1 MSIVDQAQ
9 RAYNAAVEAREQAWA
24 KLEELAAD
32 ASEETRTALLADYDQ
47 LQADAEKRKKD
58 MEDAQ
63 ARAEARANTPVVAVA
78 QPQTTTVG
86 EIRQTPNFARPLGST
101 KEEPTYRP
109 DKIGE
114 RSFFSDLLSQKS
126 GDIEARDRLAR
137 NREEALD
144 HYKQTV
150 GIDYRDMSNTSTA
163 GAEFL
168 PTIYLNDLWVAPN
181 IAKRPFADAVPK
193 YPLPATGTTLSIP
206 HLSSGVSVAGRSDAG
221 SVSETDGVT
230 ASITHD
236 VNEIAGQVD
245 IGRIAV
251 NRSAP
256 GLDMVI
262 GETLVRRYHAYL
274 DTQLL
279 SGTGTAPQHR
289 GIRAVSGANSTTWTE
304 TTPAGTTG
312 LKKIYEAISEI
323 AETRIENEADMIIM
337 HPRRADWLASTLST
351 SVPLFQQGSLMQ
363 AAGTQDAGF
372 IETFA
377 GLRVI
382 RDVNVGT
389 TYGAG
394 TNQDEIYVVCST
406 DLYLAEGPLFSRVFE
421 DVGSGTGLIRYQVFA
436 YSSFLSKRYPS
447 AISIIS
453 GTGLATPTW
462 S

>member
-9 RAYNAAVEAREQAWA
+9 RAYNAAVEARELAWA
-24 KLEELAAD
+24 KLEELAD
-32 ASEETRTALLADYDQ
+32 DTNEETRSALLAEYDQ
-47 LQADAEKRKKD
+47 LQADADKRKKD
-58 MEDAQ
+58 MDDAQ
-63 ARAEARANTPVVAVA
+63 ARAEARANTPVVAA
-78 QPQTTTVG
+78 QTNSATG
-86 EIRQTPNFARPLGST
+86 EIRQTPNFARPTGST
-101 KEEPTYRP
+101 REEPTYRP
-109 DKIGE
+109 DKIAE
-114 RSFFSDLLSQKS
+114 RSFFNDLLARKS
-126 GDIEARDRLAR
+126 GDTDARDRLLR
-137 NREEALD
+137 NTEEALD

-150 GIDYRDMSNTSTA
+150 GIDYRDMSNSSTA

-168 PTIYLNDLWVAPN
+168 PTVYLNDLWVAPN

-193 YPLPATGTTLSIP
+193 YPLPATGTTLSLP

-236 VNEIAGQVD
+236 VNEIAGQID

-289 GIRAVSGANSTTWTE
+289 GIRAVSGANSTTWTQ
-304 TTPAGTTG
+304 TTPDGATG
-312 LKKIYEAISEI
+312 IKKIYEAISEI
-323 AETRIENEADMIIM
+323 AENRIENEADTIIM
-337 HPRRADWLASTLST
+337 HPRRADWLASTVGS

-363 AAGTQDAGF
+363 AQGTQDNGF
-372 IETFA
+372 LETFA

-394 TNQDEIYVVCST
+394 TNQDEIYVVALS

-421 DVGSGTGLIRYQVFA
+421 DVGSGSGLIRYQVFA

-447 AISIIS
+447 SISIIS
-453 GTGLATPTW
+453 GTGLVTPSWT
-462 S
+462 